1 MALTAHDPD
10 TQTRLWCAGLPLE
23 ETRELN
29 EVERGFLREAARR
42 EFLRTTLL
50 AGVAIAWL
58 VAPFALGVPSGLD
71 FEALPDGVALA
82 ALGWFAFLG
91 ALVLWARDAF
101 REWRRRARDLGAG
114 ELLIFE
120 GDLAPEDGLRPE
132 QRELAK
138 LGFLRRGF
146 GEAQRLVVL
155 AGSQQVWARNAEGR
169 NLFANVWVHR
179 VAALPE
185 YGYRVPVPPEQL
197 RVVSHPD
204 LRFRKRV
211 LSEAELREL
220 RDYVGRLRRLD
231 AGQWFAVVLVFL
243 LAAERLGVQGAPL
256 TRADL
261 AERVVRDLLFVTV
274 VIMAS
279 LRYWNRLKFA
289 DGLLRDAAI
298 GWALSVDPEC
308 AASPVAAPGLP
319 TAGAPAGA
327 PSVDLEN
334 SPEFLAHSGALWIH
348 QGKPAP
354 WRVLRRAA

>member
-1 MALTAHDPD
+1 MTLSAHDLD
-10 TQTRLWCAGLPLE
+10 SQTRLWCAGLPLGD
-23 ETRELN
+23 TRDLN
-29 EVERGFLREAARR
+29 DLERGFLREAARR
-42 EFLRTTLL
+42 ELLRTTLL
-50 AGVAIAWL
+50 AAAALAWL
-58 VAPFALGVPSGLD
+58 VAPFVLGVPSALN

-82 ALGWFAFLG
+82 ALGWFAFL
-91 ALVLWARDAF
+91 AVLVLWERDAF
-101 REWRRRARDLGAG
+101 RDWRRRVRDLGSG

-120 GDLAPEDGLRPE
+120 GDLAPEEGLRPE
-132 QRELAK
+132 QRELAR

-155 AGSQQVWARNAEGR
+155 AGSRQVWARNAKGR
-169 NLFANVWVHR
+169 NLFASVWVHQ

-231 AGQWFAVVLVFL
+231 GGQWFAVVLLFL
-243 LAAERLGVQGAPL
+243 LAAEAMGAQGAPASG
-256 TRADL
+256 ADL
-261 AERVVRDLLFVTV
+261 AERAVRDVLFVTV
-274 VIMAS
+274 VILS
-279 LRYWNRLKFA
+279 WVRYWSRLKFA
-289 DGLLRDAAI
+289 DGLLRDSAI

-308 AASPVAAPGLP
+308 AASPVAPDSDA
-319 TAGAPAGA
+319 
-327 PSVDLEN
+327 DQEN